1 MRGPGDLV
9 GTFRRRRAARS
20 LPDGPVRRYLDTP
33 LPSARTPLDE
43 LRLLA
48 VDVETTGLD
57 PRRDRV
63 LSVGFV
69 PVDGD
74 RIVLGGAG
82 STLVRPPSRDQNQDD
97 DDEGV
102 GQSAT
107 VHGLTDDAVAVGS
120 DPAEVLDLVF
130 TALDGRVLL
139 AHYSRIEIDF
149 LGALCRRVYGT
160 RPPLQTVDT
169 LELHLWVLAGD
180 RGRASTVPGRDEL
193 RLWAARERYG
203 LPMSSAH
210 DALADAVACAE
221 LYLAQIAELSERG
234 VRTLGEVRTP

>member
-9 GTFRRRRAARS
+9 GAFRRRRAARA
-20 LPDGPVRRYLDTP
+20 LPDGPVRRFLDAP
-33 LPSARTPLDE
+33 QPSDRMPLDE
-43 LRLLA
+43 VRLLA
-48 VDVETTGLD
+48 VDMETTGLD

-82 STLVRPPSRDQNQDD
+82 STLVRPPPRDRDD

-107 VHGLTDDAVAVGS
+107 VHGLTDDVVAVGS
-120 DPAEVLDLVF
+120 DPAKVLDMVF
-130 TALDGRVLL
+130 AALDGRVLL
-139 AHYSRIEIDF
+139 AHFSRIEIDF
-149 LGALCRRVYGT
+149 LGALCRSVYGT
-160 RPPLQTVDT
+160 RAPLPAVDT
-169 LELHLWVLAGD
+169 LELHLRVLAGEQ
-180 RGRASTVPGRDEL
+180 GRASTVPGHDEL

-203 LPMSSAH
+203 LPAASAH
-210 DALADAVACAE
+210 DALGDALACAE
-221 LYLAQIAELSERG
+221 LYLAQVAELSERG
-234 VRTLGEVRTP
+234 VRTLGDVRTP